1 MALPDGPDS
10 HRSSGR
16 HQDGGSS
23 IGPGMLPAAIW
34 PGSEDEFGGWCVD
47 LSLNSP
53 CVRGAVLGTVQRE
66 RFDPC
71 SAGFGVSLE
80 GSEHVAGAVECV
92 WDVVDVAEVAVEGQ
106 RAPEVVECVGVLA
119 GAVGDVAEGIEH
131 VCGARRM
138 VSAER
143 RERGVA
149 VLPGFVVSTEQS
161 RAPAHR
167 IERICFPYWV

>member
-1 MALPDGPDS
+1 M
-10 HRSSGR
+10 
-16 HQDGGSS
+16 
-23 IGPGMLPAAIW
+23 
-34 PGSEDEFGGWCVD
+34 
-47 LSLNSP
+47 
-53 CVRGAVLGTVQRE
+53 
-66 RFDPC
+66 
-71 SAGFGVSLE
+71 
-80 GSEHVAGAVECV
+80 
-92 WDVVDVAEVAVEGQ
+92 VDVAEVAVEGQ

-167 IERICFPYWV
+167 IERICFPYWVPGRTEQIEGLRGVRQRQLVVARIFVHD